1 LKHVLATPTGFST
14 EHILTG
20 QISLPWKNYKDTVSR
35 HAFAARLLPAIRA
48 LPGVTHVAITDGLPF
63 TNNTN
68 DSVLTVEGHL
78 PKPGTSVRAHYN
90 SSVSSGYWSLMNIP
104 LLRGRL
110 LDEADNESTA
120 ARVCVVDQAL
130 ADYYW
135 PGTDPLGHRLAQ
147 DVAVNDS
154 NAVTVVGVVASVKQ
168 KELAEVTGH
177 GAVYFPATGSNYFSL
192 LVRTSLPPAAMAPM
206 LQKAVLQL
214 DPELP
219 IDDLKPMQARID
231 ESLVARRSPAIL
243 AIIFAVVALLLAA
256 IGTYAVS
263 QRQREIGVRMALGAL
278 PKQVLAQFLSLG
290 AKLLAIGI
298 ALGVLGA
305 WAAGHAM
312 QSVLFGVGALHLGI
326 LAATAGIM
334 LGVVFFAMLLPSL
347 RAARINPLDALRA
360 E

>member
-1 LKHVLATPTGFST
+1 
-14 EHILTG
+14 
-20 QISLPWKNYKDTVSR
+20 
-35 HAFAARLLPAIRA
+35 
-48 LPGVTHVAITDGLPF
+48 
-63 TNNTN
+63 
-68 DSVLTVEGHL
+68 
-78 PKPGTSVRAHYN
+78 
-90 SSVSSGYWSLMNIP
+90 
-104 LLRGRL
+104 
-110 LDEADNESTA
+110 
-120 ARVCVVDQAL
+120 VVDQAL

-135 PGTDPLGHRLAQ
+135 PGVDPIGHRLAH
-147 DVAVNDS
+147 DITVNDS

-168 KELAEVTGH
+168 KELAEIAGH
-177 GAVYFPATGSNYFSL
+177 GAAYFPALDMSYFSL

-256 IGTYAVS
+256 IGTYGVLAYSVS

-278 PKQVLAQFLSLG
+278 PQQVLAQFLVLG

-298 ALGVLGA
+298 AFGVFGA
-305 WAAGHAM
+305 WAAGRAM
-312 QSVLFGVGALHLGI
+312 KSVLFGVAPLHLGI

-334 LGVVFFAMLLPSL
+334 LGVVFFAMLLPAL